1 MAKVEYSPAA
11 LVDLQRIRDY
21 ILANWGETV
30 VQRIMKKITS
40 DIRSLEQ
47 YAILGVG
54 LGNIV
59 DVPTEYRYLF
69 SEKNYVF
76 YHLEFDKVRI
86 VRVLNEQ
93 QDFMQQL
100 FGISSDS
107 DEDYKE

>member
-1 MAKVEYSPAA
+1 M
-11 LVDLQRIRDY
+11 
-21 ILANWGETV
+21 
-30 VQRIMKKITS
+30 
-40 DIRSLEQ
+40 
-47 YAILGVG
+47 GVY
-54 LGNIV
+54 

-100 FGISSDS
+100 FGIGSDS
-107 DEDYKE
+107 DEDYNE